1 MEAKRG
7 IAGWKSAFSPFT
19 NNRISGHEDRIKQ
32 GQTMRG
38 TADLG
43 LGICRRRG
51 TGGYSF
57 RGGFLSGLAI
67 DLGDQHFNR
76 TPQ

>member
-1 MEAKRG
+1 M
-7 IAGWKSAFSPFT
+7 
-19 NNRISGHEDRIKQ
+19 H
-32 GQTMRG
+32 G

-43 LGICRRRG
+43 LGICRGRG
-51 TGGYSF
+51 ICGYSF
-57 RGGFLSGLAI
+57 RGGFLSGCAI